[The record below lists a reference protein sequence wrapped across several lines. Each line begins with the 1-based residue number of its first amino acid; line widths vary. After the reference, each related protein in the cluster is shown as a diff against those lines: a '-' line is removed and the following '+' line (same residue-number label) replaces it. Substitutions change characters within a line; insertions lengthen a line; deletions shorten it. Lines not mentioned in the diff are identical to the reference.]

1 MVEDIEPGNG
11 HNPEAD
17 DLIAE
22 EISERGKNFT
32 GGSGTLDPQRKFIT
46 MENKEYKSVLQQVL
60 NSIKS
65 DDDFRQALATAR
77 WRSDEDWEE
86 WTNAYAECVRYGA
99 PTDWLINRLIAQS
112 AGVEGGKLR
121 LILDTI
127 SHTTYNINSNNPMN
141 QKRGFL
147 SMFRG
152 RSENNSDKRSPLS

>member
-1 MVEDIEPGNG
+1 MVQDLEQGNG
-11 HNPEAD
+11 HNPDADELVAEA
-17 DLIAE
+17 IN
-22 EISERGKNFT
+22 ERGQKFA
-32 GGSGTLDPQRKFIT
+32 GGEGTLDPQRKFIT
-46 MENKEYKSVLQQVL
+46 MENRDYKSVLQQVL
-60 NSIKS
+60 NSIK
-65 DDDFRQALATAR
+65 DDTDFRQALATAR

-127 SHTTYNINSNNPMN
+127 SHTTYNINSNNPLN

-152 RSENNSDKRSPLS
+152 KGNDGDKRSPLS